1 MTIHHKT
8 RRMVHQEWTFDKIIQ
23 ASGMDISFPMSETL
37 LRTVGMDVSADIK
50 RLRARIKKYV
60 EIPREIAR
68 VAAKREAMAVK
79 ADLQGHSI
87 TARDNYFAAALFYT
101 GAQGTIHDDEYVENT
116 TYSKRKNECY
126 DRYIERAPH
135 PIERVE
141 IPFEDKHLP
150 GLLHLPTRES
160 GRFPCV
166 VHFGGMDV
174 VKEML
179 TPAYGDKFLE
189 RGSAVL
195 CLDGP
200 GQNEA
205 RITRR
210 ICCTADNF
218 VTAGKSAMDFLLNR
232 SEIDAGKIG
241 IAGVSMGSF
250 WVPQIVAHD
259 HRYKAAA
266 AFHVC
271 HEPGM
276 RTLFDHSFPAFKE
289 KFMWMAGYEDES
301 EFDEFAK
308 QLTLDGLGQQIRCPI
323 LIVAGEDDQLSPI
336 AYTYDFF
343 DEIQAPKTL
352 IVYKGEAHGISDNLD
367 EKALIADWMMD
378 RLNRVPMKSERI
390 LMDGAAGQAI
400 PANPSD

>member
-1 MTIHHKT
+1 MTE
-8 RRMVHQEWTFDKIIQ
+8 QEWTFDKIIQ
-23 ASGMDISFPMSETL
+23 ANGMDISFPMSETL
-37 LRTVGMDVSADIK
+37 LRTVGMDLSADIR
-50 RLRARIKKYV
+50 RLRSRIKKYV
-60 EIPREIAR
+60 EISREIAKL
-68 VAAKREAMAVK
+68 AAKREAMATK
-79 ADLQGHSI
+79 AEAQGHVI
-87 TARDNYFAAALFYT
+87 TARDNYFAAAVLYT
-101 GAQGTIHDDEYVENT
+101 GAQGTIHDDDNMENAV
-116 TYSKRKNECY
+116 YSEKKNECY
-126 DRYIERAPH
+126 DRYIEHAPH

-141 IPFEDKHLP
+141 IAFDDRYLP

-160 GRFPCV
+160 RAFPCV

-179 TPAYGDKFLE
+179 TSAYGDKFLE
-189 RGSAVL
+189 RGIAVMS
-195 CLDGP
+195 LDGP

-205 RITRR
+205 RITRK

-218 VTAGKSAMDFLLNR
+218 VTAGRAAMDFLLDR
-232 SEIDAGKIG
+232 PEIDSNRIG

-276 RTLFDHSFPAFKE
+276 ATLFTRSFPGFKE
-289 KFMWMAGYEDES
+289 RFMWMAGYEDET

-308 QLTLDGLGQQIRCPI
+308 LLTLKGLGQRIKCPI

-336 AYTYDFF
+336 AYTHEFF
-343 DEIQAPKTL
+343 GEIEAPKTL
-352 IVYKGEAHGISDNLD
+352 VIYKGEAHGISDNLD
-367 EKALIADWMMD
+367 EKALIADWMMN
-378 RLNRVPMKSERI
+378 RLEGVPIRSEHI
-390 LMDGAAGQAI
+390 LMDGATGREL
-400 PANPSD
+400 PTGPNTND